1 MAEIWGSDEQVIE
14 VSSNS
19 SAEVT
24 YLLLTYP
31 LTINHF
37 LNRTIYPTVCSPE
50 ATLISYKV
58 AACQLQ
64 RRAAMWRFSSPT
76 ASAAIAVVER
86 CAWPSQYGDP
96 HGAHQHRRKTPS
108 GIFSYDSSIR

>member
-37 LNRTIYPTVCSPE
+37 LNRTI
-50 ATLISYKV
+50 
-58 AACQLQ
+58 
-64 RRAAMWRFSSPT
+64 
-76 ASAAIAVVER
+76 
-86 CAWPSQYGDP
+86 
-96 HGAHQHRRKTPS
+96 
-108 GIFSYDSSIR
+108 